1 MAHDVIRLMQALFPC
16 AEAEPETCW
25 RPAADVYQLRHGWL
39 VKLDLAPTSEPTHS
53 KASADRLISGD
64 PSFKTWAQDESR
76 NSTVH
81 TGVWEATPGE
91 TRSIKGE
98 AMEFCYILSGV
109 VELTEEGQP
118 PRTFRAGDSFVMK
131 PGYNGVWKTIE
142 TIRKIYVVVG

>member
-1 MAHDVIRLMQALFPC
+1 MSL
-16 AEAEPETCW
+16 
-25 RPAADVYQLRHGWL
+25 L

-98 AMEFCYILSGV
+98 ELAFLSINDWL
-109 VELTEEGQP
+109 VEP
-118 PRTFRAGDSFVMK
+118 SSARAGCAKGGHHDRC
-131 PGYNGVWKTIE
+131 N
-142 TIRKIYVVVG
+142 